1 MKFYYD
7 GELIRTSKT
16 HNYTHAVVAPARW
29 PEAKNK
35 WVTYGCRT
43 GLPGAQALLNDTKRR
58 MGTYNKKT
66 AELLR
71 IVELEAREK

>member
-16 HNYTHAVVAPARW
+16 HNYTHAVVAPAE
-29 PEAKNK
+29 PGAKNK

-43 GLPGAQALLNDTKRR
+43 GLPGAQALLNDTMKRV
-58 MGTYNKKT
+58 GAYNQKKAKT
-66 AELLR
+66 LR
-71 IVELEAREK
+71 IVALEARER

>member
-16 HNYTHAVVAPARW
+16 HNYTHAVVAPAE
-29 PEAKNK
+29 PGAKNR

-43 GLPGAQALLNDTKRR
+43 GLPGAQALLNDTMKRV
-58 MGTYNKKT
+58 GAYNQKKAKT
-66 AELLR
+66 LR
-71 IVELEAREK
+71 IVALEARER

>member
-16 HNYTHAVVAPARW
+16 HNYTHAVVALAEPG
-29 PEAKNK
+29 AKNK

-43 GLPGAQALLNDTKRR
+43 GLQGAQALLNDTKRR
-58 MGTYNKKT
+58 VGAYNKKT

>member
-16 HNYTHAVVAPARW
+16 HNYTHAVVAPAR
-29 PEAKNK
+29 PEAKNR

-43 GLPGAQALLNDTKRR
+43 GLQGAQALLNDTKRR
-58 MGTYNKKT
+58 VGAYNQEAAK
-66 AELLR
+66 ALR

>member
-16 HNYTHAVVAPARW
+16 HNYTHAVVAPAE
-29 PEAKNK
+29 PGAKNR

-43 GLPGAQALLNDTKRR
+43 GLPGAQALLNDTMKRV
-58 MGTYNKKT
+58 GAYNKKT